1 MGSGS
6 VGASASYYA
15 AKQGLKVLAIDAN
28 QPPHTQRSHHGE
40 TRIIRQAYG
49 EGATYIPLLY

>member
-1 MGSGS
+1 M
-6 VGASASYYA
+6 GASASYYA